1 MISESHCA
9 DQKVVRLVSWSCLVE
24 CLVRV
29 QGEYSYGSGA
39 PRRVWNFSELGGGAP
54 SVGLR
59 PSRDVLG
66 RTRSPQY
73 GLFLSGLL
81 RVANANLLP
90 SYSPIL
96 LSLSLRAIDH
106 APTPN
111 PRRFRP
117 LWCAPTH
124 TGASAALSHEN
135 DDDDDDEVP
144 SNAERRA

>member
-1 MISESHCA
+1 MCA
-9 DQKVVRLVSWSCLVE
+9 CKASILTDRERRGGFETSQNLVAEHLLSVSAPVATYLV
-24 CLVRV
+24 
-29 QGEYSYGSGA
+29 
-39 PRRVWNFSELGGGAP
+39 
-54 SVGLR
+54 
-59 PSRDVLG
+59 VLG
-66 RTRSPQY
+66 ARSPQY